1 MKQIQLSAAH
11 WDSPRAAHEALKEA
25 LSFPDYYGYNLDAL
39 HDCLT
44 ELEETQLV
52 IEDCALAAEKI
63 GSKWAGFL
71 AVFLDS
77 AEENPALEIKLLP
90 GQGDYGE

>member
-1 MKQIQLSAAH
+1 MKQIQISAAH
-11 WDSPRAAHEALKEA
+11 WSTPRAAHEALKEA
-25 LSFPDYYGYNLDAL
+25 LSFPDYYGHNLDAL

-44 ELEETQLV
+44 ELSDTQLV
-52 IEDCALAAEKI
+52 IEDCALAARNMPE
-63 GSKWAGFL
+63 KWAGFL

-77 AEENPALEIKLLP
+77 AQENPGLGIKLLP